1 MYIFAGQVVALL
13 TVSLVLGIML
23 GATLFVLWYLEDLG
37 APPLIF
43 GLYSTV
49 GVTVEIPSL
58 FFVGRLIR
66 RFGPIPCFCM
76 GVAAMSLRLAGYS
89 LLVNPWLA
97 LAVVTLHGVTAG
109 LVISSSSSYIALVAP
124 PGMAATAQGLV
135 SGVRL
140 NMGEFHLGLLLY
152 LTSVMN
158 SGNMSVALCI

>member
-1 MYIFAGQVVALL
+1 MYTFTGQVAALL

-37 APPLIF
+37 APPQLF

-97 LAVVTLHGVTAG
+97 LAVVTLHGVFAS
-109 LVISSSSSYIALVAP
+109 LVLTSSTSYITLVVP

-135 SGVRL
+135 SGVRI
-140 NMGEFHLGLLLY
+140 NMGKFHLGLLLY
-152 LTSVMN
+152 LTLVMN
-158 SGNMSVALCI
+158 SGNMPVALCI